1 MKRISEEKM
10 IKWSVQ
16 QNYKCWFQLVSKLK
30 TNKSLKLLLVDIKA
44 NSSILMRLEM
54 AGMAQ
59 NKQKC
64 FIFIVVPQVRVE
76 NQISRIS

>member
-1 MKRISEEKM
+1 MKEISEKQL
-10 IKWSVQ
+10 IKWSVR
-16 QNYKCWFQLVSKLK
+16 LVLKFK
-30 TNKSLKLLLVDIKA
+30 TNKSLKLLLVDVKA
-44 NSSILMRLEM
+44 NNSILMGFEM

-64 FIFIVVPQVRVE
+64 LIFIVASRVRVE

>member
-1 MKRISEEKM
+1 MKRMSETKM
-10 IKWSVQ
+10 IRWSVQ
-16 QNYKCWFQLVSKLK
+16 QNCKCWFQLVPKLK

-54 AGMAQ
+54 AKMTQ

-64 FIFIVVPQVRVE
+64 LIFIVVPRVSKSK
-76 NQISRIS
+76 SRKSN

>member
-1 MKRISEEKM
+1 MGLFFGGRGGK
-10 IKWSVQ
+10 
-16 QNYKCWFQLVSKLK
+16 
-30 TNKSLKLLLVDIKA
+30 
-44 NSSILMRLEM
+44 M

-64 FIFIVVPQVRVE
+64 LIFITVARVRVE